1 MVGSFEMNTVSGAC
15 SPPRFALT
23 LPKQAIQEYQI
34 RARIFPNKERSI
46 SATLNVTCRQTLE
59 RKRKVLRFRSVVEVF
74 CLSGQ
79 DDFCVS
85 W

>member
-1 MVGSFEMNTVSGAC
+1 MEGSFEMNTVSGVC

-34 RARIFPNKERSI
+34 RAQFFPNKERSI

-59 RKRKVLRFRSVVEVF
+59 RKRKALRFSVVVVF

-79 DDFCVS
+79 VDFCVS